1 MPLTIDTKNRR
12 YDLVKHVE
20 IKIGEDKVSLN
31 FSKAISTG
39 QARNL
44 ALHYVNIFTGHESTF
59 VANEEKK
66 KDPVTV
72 EQPAKDDE
80 ITPCVSSQV
89 YRHKKR
95 GSTYRVFAEGSLQV
109 EDGVVLK
116 DGDTLKVYIGED
128 GKVWIREVSEFNDG
142 RFEKI
147 EAGQVVASIPALYGE
162 KRPFTNFVVS
172 LGIPIKDTS
181 EELRQLLTAARHWYD
196 TATDEEKLAMLDAQ
210 KKAMAGGQFG
220 PTDGMGTV
228 VNKH

>member
-1 MPLTIDTKNRR
+1 MVKNI
-12 YDLVKHVE
+12 E
-20 IKIGEDKVSLN
+20 IKIGDDKAAMSFGRSVPMYE
-31 FSKAISTG
+31 
-39 QARNL
+39 ARQW
-44 ALHYVNIFTGHESTF
+44 ALHYVNVFTGYESTF

-66 KDPVTV
+66 KEPAVVEPPV
-72 EQPAKDDE
+72 KNDE

-95 GSTYRVFAEGSLQV
+95 GSTYRVIAEGSLQV

-147 EAGQVVASIPALYGE
+147 EAGQVVASIPALYGD
-162 KRPFTNFVVS
+162 KRPFTNFVVG
-172 LGIPIKDTS
+172 LGIPIQDTS
-181 EELRQLLTAARHWYD
+181 EELRQLLTAARRWHD

-210 KKAMAGGQFG
+210 KKAISGGQFG